1 MKHPLYQFEYCPR
14 CGAKAFVERNAKAKE
29 CQQCGFVYY
38 FNPSAA
44 VACFIRDD
52 SNRLLFVRRGRD
64 PGKGTLDT
72 PGGFVDMF
80 ESGEEAARREVMEET
95 GLELQSVEYIFSV
108 PNIYP
113 YKGFE
118 VHTLDLFF
126 ECHVEDITKA
136 VAQDDAAEICI
147 LKPKELNPDLFGL
160 PSVKKA
166 IALYKEFRKEEKF
179 EELEDEAD

>member
-1 MKHPLYQFEYCPR
+1 
-14 CGAKAFVERNAKAKE
+14 
-29 CQQCGFVYY
+29 
-38 FNPSAA
+38 
-44 VACFIRDD
+44 
-52 SNRLLFVRRGRD
+52 
-64 PGKGTLDT
+64 
-72 PGGFVDMF
+72 
-80 ESGEEAARREVMEET
+80 MEET
-95 GLELQSVEYIFSV
+95 GLQLQSVEYLFSV

-147 LKPKELNPDLFGL
+147 LKLKELNPDLFGL

-166 IALYKEFRKEEKF
+166 IALYKEFRKEEKLD
-179 EELEDEAD
+179 ELEDEAD